1 MMFFSA
7 SVRRDALSAVQLH
20 TAARTAITNPP
31 AKIRLLIPVFIFN
44 IISDKKYKIS
54 QLPRQI
60 NMPSSQKYLSTV
72 IQAIRDGKAINVT
85 YQSFRKQAP
94 ETLVLE
100 PYFLREYKRKYF
112 KSLPLHQSQEIIEET
127 PEYTVFKYF
136 LTPDWDFR
144 QDVLSFGT
152 RVEVLEPERVRKEIG
167 EMASAL
173 NKLYNN

>member
-1 MMFFSA
+1 MLAALRLNSLLNESA
-7 SVRRDALSAVQLH
+7 GLKDR
-20 TAARTAITNPP
+20 I
-31 AKIRLLIPVFIFN
+31 IFEN
-44 IISDKKYKIS
+44 V
-54 QLPRQI
+54 
-60 NMPSSQKYLSTV
+60 PSSQKYLSTV

-152 RVEVLEPERVRKEIG
+152 RVEVLEPERVRKERCSCKPAAAHSPNCRTGKANLVNENRPTSRIHV
-167 EMASAL
+167 E
-173 NKLYNN
+173 NP